1 VYGDANISG
10 NITSGTYSSN
20 NIGGV
25 VLSNASI
32 SNASTTSNAIGGVV
46 LSNGILVLS
55 NAIYVQQIQE
65 VVVTAASPGTFYSA
79 NWSSSAIFYMT
90 GLTGNISVSIANIP
104 SITNRSYNVS
114 FFLVQGA
121 TPYIINSIV
130 LPTAVSSAVLAGA
143 TSGFA
148 DGTGVAALFSNSG
161 GVCIDS
167 TGSNLYVADTSN
179 RRIRKIVTSTGVVT
193 TLAGSGASGGTNNA
207 TGTSAT
213 FSSPMGICINPVG
226 TFLYV
231 VDYGNQVV
239 RSISLTSP
247 YAVAAVAGSNTD
259 IMFGSTVDGTGAA
272 ARFNQPLGICI
283 DPAGTN
289 LYVSEGGNGGII
301 RKIVVSST
309 VVTTIAGSN
318 SLYSGDGIG
327 TAAGFNKPAELC
339 TDLTGSNLY
348 VADTTNNLIRKI
360 VLATNTVTTVAGGGS
375 GFPDSNGIGTSAKFS
390 SPYGLRLDSFGN
402 AYILEKTS
410 TGMIRKLDTTGMVS
424 TISSN
429 TSSYPYPSSI
439 CSDAYGTKLYV
450 ADTGSSVIRTTTI
463 ASNVTIK
470 WPSGVIIAGTGN
482 RTEIQSFSIYN
493 SGSTWITLSQLS
505 SFA

>member
-1 VYGDANISG
+1 VYGNANING

-25 VLSNASI
+25 VLSN
-32 SNASTTSNAIGGVV
+32 
-46 LSNGILVLS
+46 GILVLS
-55 NAIYVQQIQE
+55 NAMYVQQIQE

-90 GLTGNISVSIANIP
+90 GLTGNVSVSIANIP

-121 TPYIINSIV
+121 TPYIVNSIV

-179 RRIRKIVTSTGVVT
+179 CRIRKIVTSTGVVT
-193 TLAGSGASGGTNNA
+193 TLAGSGATGGTNNA
-207 TGTSAT
+207 TGTLAT
-213 FSSPMGICINPVG
+213 FSSPMGICINPAG

-289 LYVSEGGNGGII
+289 LYVSEGGASGGII

-348 VADTTNNLIRKI
+348 VADKANNLIRKI

-375 GFPDSNGIGTSAKFS
+375 GYPDSNGIGTSAKFS
-390 SPYGLRLDSFGN
+390 SPYGLRFDSFGN

-470 WPSGVIIAGTGN
+470 WPLASQVIGTAS
-482 RTEIQSFSIYN
+482 RTEIQSFTIYN

-505 SFA
+505 SFG